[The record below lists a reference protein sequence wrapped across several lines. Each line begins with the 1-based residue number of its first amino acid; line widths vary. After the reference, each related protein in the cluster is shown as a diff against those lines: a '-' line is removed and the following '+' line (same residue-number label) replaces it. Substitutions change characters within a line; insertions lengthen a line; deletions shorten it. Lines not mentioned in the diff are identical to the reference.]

1 MFNKQKLTA
10 TLTAALIALPTY
22 AYEMD
27 KTYHFT
33 VLHTNDTH
41 GRFWRNDK
49 NEYGFSAHKTLI
61 DAIKQD
67 VQQKKGSLLI
77 LHAGDVNTG
86 VPESDIQ
93 NARPDIL
100 AMNKMGYHAMAL
112 GNHEFDNPINVL
124 MEQNRWARFPFLSAN
139 TVYQKT
145 GQTVVKPYVVLNQNG
160 LNFAIIGLTTEET
173 KTAGNPVYTQGIEFT
188 PVLASAQK
196 TLAHI
201 KQNERADVRIAL
213 THLGYKNNNLN
224 NTSDVEL
231 AQGLP
236 KKSFDLIVG
245 GHSHTTL
252 CTKEDGTLNMNYRAG
267 EPCRPDFRNGTW
279 IVQAGEWGKFV
290 GRADFTFKN
299 GETKLVRYQLIPVNL
314 RDSVVKLTLP
324 ENDKLLKYLEK
335 YQKQGSEK
343 LMIPVANIR
352 GVFDGKREV
361 SRSQQ
366 TPLGNLITTAQRQ
379 SVKANL
385 GIVNGG
391 SIRASLP
398 ENTVNYKDILTV
410 FPFGN
415 TVAHVDFS
423 GKELL
428 AYLNKVAQ
436 HKVDEGSFTHF
447 SANVAMK
454 VNRANQTISDVKID
468 GKAIEPTKTYRLSLV
483 NYLAAGGDGYPK
495 INNHATYV
503 DSGNVDA
510 DVLKKFLEEKQN
522 LDVNNFPANNQII
535 YQ

>member
-1 MFNKQKLTA
+1 MLNKQKLIAALTA
-10 TLTAALIALPTY
+10 TLIAAPTY
-22 AYEMD
+22 AYETD

-33 VLHTNDTH
+33 VVHTNDTH

-61 DAIKQD
+61 DEIKKD
-67 VQQKKGSLLI
+67 VQKQKGSLLI

-100 AMNKMGYHAMAL
+100 AMNKMGYHAMTL

-124 MEQNRWARFPFLSAN
+124 KKQNRWARFPFLSAN

-145 GQTVVKPYVVLNQNG
+145 GKTVVKPYTILRQNG
-160 LNFAIIGLTTEET
+160 LNFAVVGLTTEET
-173 KTAGNPVYTQGIEFT
+173 RTAGNPLYVQNIAFN
-188 PVLASAQK
+188 PVLESAK
-196 TLAHI
+196 NTLAHI

-213 THLGYKNNNLN
+213 THLGYQNNDLN

-236 KKSFDLIVG
+236 EKSFDLIVG
-245 GHSHTTL
+245 GHSHTIL
-252 CTKEDGTLNMNYRAG
+252 CTQEDGTLNTNHRAG
-267 EPCRPDFRNGTW
+267 EPCRPDFRNGSW
-279 IVQAGEWGKFV
+279 IVQAGEWGKYL

-314 RDSVVKLTLP
+314 KDDVTKTKLP
-324 ENDKLLKYLEK
+324 ENAKLLKYLEK

-352 GVFDGKREV
+352 GVFDGKREF

-391 SIRASLP
+391 AIRASLP
-398 ENTVNYKDILTV
+398 ENTVNYKDVLTV
-410 FPFGN
+410 HPFGN
-415 TVAHVDFS
+415 TVAYVDFS
-423 GKELL
+423 GEELL
-428 AYLNKVAQ
+428 SYLTKVAQ
-436 HKVDEGSFTHF
+436 NKAGEGNFTHF

-454 VNRANQTISDVKID
+454 INHANQTISDVKID
-468 GKAIEPTKTYRLSLV
+468 GQAIEPTKTYRLSLV

-495 INNHATYV
+495 INHHATYV
-503 DSGNVDA
+503 DTGNVDA

-522 LDVNNFPANNQII
+522 LDVNNFPANSQII

>member
-1 MFNKQKLTA
+1 MLNKQKLIAALTA
-10 TLTAALIALPTY
+10 TLIAAPTY
-22 AYEMD
+22 AYETD

-33 VLHTNDTH
+33 VVHTNDTH

-61 DAIKQD
+61 DEIKKD
-67 VQQKKGSLLI
+67 VQKQKGSLLI

-100 AMNKMGYHAMAL
+100 AMNKMGYHAMTL

-124 MEQNRWARFPFLSAN
+124 KKQNRWARFPFLSAN

-145 GQTVVKPYVVLNQNG
+145 GKTVVKPYTILRQNG
-160 LNFAIIGLTTEET
+160 LNFAVVGLTTEET
-173 KTAGNPVYTQGIEFT
+173 KTAGNPLYIQDIAFN
-188 PVLASAQK
+188 PVLESAK
-196 TLAHI
+196 NTLAHI

-213 THLGYKNNNLN
+213 THLGYQNNNLN

-245 GHSHTTL
+245 GHSHTVL
-252 CTKEDGTLNMNYRAG
+252 CTKEDGSLNTDYRAG

-314 RDSVVKLTLP
+314 KDSVVKITLP
-324 ENDKLLKYLEK
+324 EDTKLLKYLDK
-335 YQKQGSEK
+335 FQKKGSEK
-343 LMIPVANIR
+343 LMVPVANIR
-352 GVFDGKREV
+352 GVFDGKREL

-366 TPLGNLITTAQRQ
+366 TPLGNLITTAHRQ

-385 GIVNGG
+385 AIVNGG

-410 FPFGN
+410 LPFGN

-423 GKELL
+423 GEELL

-436 HKVDEGSFTHF
+436 HKVNEGSFTHF

-454 VNRANQTISDVKID
+454 INRADQTISDVKID
-468 GKAIEPTKTYRLSLV
+468 GQAIEPTKTYRLVLT

-503 DSGNVDA
+503 DTGNVDA